1 MRLPTLMS
9 LALAVALAGAAVPA
23 LAAPERGAAPERN
36 AAERPSAERPTG
48 AAPAP
53 APASTPSP
61 SPASSAAS
69 PPATPATA
77 RPGERRRRNSY
88 AACNRESHRRNLY
101 GGPRRRF
108 LIRCRLGYEL
118 RRPGPAAG
126 PARRP

>member
-23 LAAPERGAAPERN
+23 LAAPERSPAERSPAEQRAAPERTPP
-36 AAERPSAERPTG
+36 ASG
-48 AAPAP
+48 AAT
-53 APASTPSP
+53 APASG
-61 SPASSAAS
+61 A
-69 PPATPATA
+69 PPAA
-77 RPGERRRRNSY
+77 RSGERRRRMSY

-108 LIRCRLGYEL
+108 LIRCRLGYE
-118 RRPGPAAG
+118 RRPGPTA

>member
-9 LALAVALAGAAVPA
+9 LALAALLSGAVPA
-23 LAAPERGAAPERN
+23 LAAPPEGPP
-36 AAERPSAERPTG
+36 AERAAGERPQ
-48 AAPAP
+48 PA
-53 APASTPSP
+53 
-61 SPASSAAS
+61 
-69 PPATPATA
+69 ATPAQSPAAA
-77 RPGERRRRNSY
+77 RAGERRRRNSY

-118 RRPGPAAG
+118 RRPGSAAG